1 MATRLKIKQTAV
13 PGKKPVASPSTDS
26 AYIEQGELALN
37 TADKKLWTN
46 DGSAIVELTTN
57 DIASIL
63 FPGLIK
69 IGFTENGRDY
79 PLELDSSNKAY
90 VNVPWTDTDTL
101 AGLTDT
107 DTAGAVNDSI
117 LKYDSSTSKWEIAEN
132 TIDLLEDT
140 DTTGINH
147 NAILKYDIIAGKWV
161 IGTNATAG
169 ATSSA
174 ILPVAYARLFT
185 TYSGTGTGINWSA
198 YNSSNGQIQFYF
210 NTVQPDFNYSV
221 VTDSEGYDNLQIQT
235 INKTTTGFK
244 IVSADASGSYVP
256 PSTFPFSLIVYPSNP
271 LQTITSDSYTGSG
284 LISISGSGAISTT
297 AETNVQSD
305 WTATSGDAA
314 ILNKPTD
321 FSTGTSGFVAGP
333 STADESAGRILD
345 ANNTWVDKPTNGTDG
360 NGITGSSYNASDG
373 KVTLTFDTT
382 ADFTTGDLRRPVG
395 AIASGSNDIVS
406 SGTLHAEFLGYATSS
421 HGIHVPS
428 STTQG
433 DVLTAGATAGALT
446 WAAPSSSSVEISD
459 DVPISPSA
467 GDLWIDSASMS
478 LNAYYADGTS
488 SQWVGI
494 SGSSGGG
501 SGGFN
506 GVMDDHMIPTTND
519 TYDIGS
525 AEYKIRD
532 LYVSDNSLWI
542 GDDHK
547 VSIEGGKQRNK
558 KRKKG
563 KTPKKVYDAL
573 IGAGKPFATEAD
585 LKVKFKADIHAPA
598 PANTVDPDHA
608 DFQPLTHQWLHF
620 AIING
625 MAGAITPENI
635 FDDTD
640 DFELQN
646 GIADVEGLQDVLDG
660 KVDDSQVLTSVPSN
674 ALFTDTNT
682 DTKWD
687 GDPTGLN
694 AAWGR
699 TSLGLGTAA
708 TSAATDFETADAD
721 ISKTDVAET
730 RSAPI
735 NMADNV
741 LQRPEIK
748 DYSETKVAMGANDVD
763 LSSGN
768 VFTKTIS
775 SGTTLTFI
783 NPPASGKAGA
793 FTLIVTLSGSPTI
806 YWPSTVKWAGGTA
819 PTLTSSGIDIFTFM
833 TTDGGNIWYGFT
845 AAQDLT

>member
-1 MATRLKIKQTAV
+1 MATKIKIKQSS
-13 PGKKPVASPSTDS
+13 VAGNLPSGVSTDP
-26 AYIEQGELALN
+26 AYIEQGELAIN
-37 TADKKLWTN
+37 TADQ
-46 DGSAIVELTTN
+46 
-57 DIASIL
+57 IL
-63 FPGLIK
+63 YSK
-69 IGFTENGRDY
+69 
-79 PLELDSSNKAY
+79 DSSGNIF
-90 VNVPWTDTDTL
+90 
-101 AGLTDT
+101 
-107 DTAGAVNDSI
+107 AV
-117 LKYDSSTSKWEIAEN
+117 
-132 TIDLLEDT
+132 
-140 DTTGINH
+140 
-147 NAILKYDIIAGKWV
+147 
-161 IGTNATAG
+161 
-169 ATSSA
+169 
-174 ILPVAYARLFT
+174 
-185 TYSGTGTGINWSA
+185 
-198 YNSSNGQIQFYF
+198 
-210 NTVQPDFNYSV
+210 
-221 VTDSEGYDNLQIQT
+221 
-235 INKTTTGFK
+235 
-244 IVSADASGSYVP
+244 
-256 PSTFPFSLIVYPSNP
+256 
-271 LQTITSDSYTGSG
+271 
-284 LISISGSGAISTT
+284 
-297 AETNVQSD
+297 
-305 WTATSGDAA
+305 TSG
-314 ILNKPTD
+314 
-321 FSTGTSGFVAGP
+321 
-333 STADESAGRILD
+333 
-345 ANNTWVDKPTNGTDG
+345 
-360 NGITGSSYNASDG
+360 
-373 KVTLTFDTT
+373 
-382 ADFTTGDLRRPVG
+382 
-395 AIASGSNDIVS
+395 
-406 SGTLHAEFLGYATSS
+406 
-421 HGIHVPS
+421 
-428 STTQG
+428 
-433 DVLTAGATAGALT
+433 
-446 WAAPSSSSVEISD
+446 SVEISD
-459 DVPISPSA
+459 TAPTSPRD
-467 GDLWIDSASMS
+467 GDLWVDSTTMN

-494 SGSSGGG
+494 SDSTGSSGG

-506 GVMDDHMIPTTND
+506 GAMNTHMIPTADDTYDIGSASYKVRDLYLGENSLHIGGADISATNNAVILPSVQMAGHIIPDTND

>member
-1 MATRLKIKQTAV
+1 MAKQVQFRRGSNTENDTFTGAVGEITVDTTTNSLRVHDGTTAGGTSLGSYTKPSAEPISYITGLQTALDGKIDDSQVLTDV
-13 PGKKPVASPSTDS
+13 PLNALFTDT
-26 AYIEQGELALN
+26 IGLA
-37 TADKKLWTN
+37 ADG
-46 DGSAIVELTTN
+46 DGSQLTN
-57 DIASIL
+57 LPASSMGGTMTAHIL
-63 FPGLIK
+63 P
-69 IGFTENGRDY
+69 D
-79 PLELDSSNKAY
+79 
-90 VNVPWTDTDTL
+90 
-101 AGLTDT
+101 
-107 DTAGAVNDSI
+107 
-117 LKYDSSTSKWEIAEN
+117 
-132 TIDLLEDT
+132 
-140 DTTGINH
+140 
-147 NAILKYDIIAGKWV
+147 
-161 IGTNATAG
+161 TNA
-169 ATSSA
+169 
-174 ILPVAYARLFT
+174 
-185 TYSGTGTGINWSA
+185 
-198 YNSSNGQIQFYF
+198 
-210 NTVQPDFNYSV
+210 
-221 VTDSEGYDNLQIQT
+221 
-235 INKTTTGFK
+235 
-244 IVSADASGSYVP
+244 
-256 PSTFPFSLIVYPSNP
+256 
-271 LQTITSDSYTGSG
+271 
-284 LISISGSGAISTT
+284 
-297 AETNVQSD
+297 
-305 WTATSGDAA
+305 
-314 ILNKPTD
+314 
-321 FSTGTSGFVAGP
+321 
-333 STADESAGRILD
+333 
-345 ANNTWVDKPTNGTDG
+345 
-360 NGITGSSYNASDG
+360 
-373 KVTLTFDTT
+373 
-382 ADFTTGDLRRPVG
+382 
-395 AIASGSNDIVS
+395 
-406 SGTLHAEFLGYATSS
+406 
-421 HGIHVPS
+421 
-428 STTQG
+428 
-433 DVLTAGATAGALT
+433 
-446 WAAPSSSSVEISD
+446 
-459 DVPISPSA
+459 
-467 GDLWIDSASMS
+467 
-478 LNAYYADGTS
+478 
-488 SQWVGI
+488 
-494 SGSSGGG
+494 
-501 SGGFN
+501 
-506 GVMDDHMIPTTND
+506 

>member
-1 MATRLKIKQTAV
+1 MAIN
-13 PGKKPVASPSTDS
+13 TDNL
-26 AYIEQGELALN
+26 ETVLN
-37 TADKKLWTN
+37 SK
-46 DGSAIVELTTN
+46 
-57 DIASIL
+57 IAS
-63 FPGLIK
+63 
-69 IGFTENGRDY
+69 
-79 PLELDSSNKAY
+79 
-90 VNVPWTDTDTL
+90 
-101 AGLTDT
+101 
-107 DTAGAVNDSI
+107 
-117 LKYDSSTSKWEIAEN
+117 
-132 TIDLLEDT
+132 
-140 DTTGINH
+140 
-147 NAILKYDIIAGKWV
+147 
-161 IGTNATAG
+161 
-169 ATSSA
+169 ATSSTPDKDLLLISKSVEA
-174 ILPVAYARLFT
+174 LDNSIALKPEDIGVTVQAYDATNLVDADIGVTVQAYDANAATTSDVTTAVAALVDSAPGTLDTLNELAAALGDDPNHVTTMTTLIDAKLSPDGDGSQLTNLPVVTMGGTMTSSIIPDTDDTYDIGSATYKVRDLYLGENSLHIGDANISAINNGVILP
-185 TYSGTGTGINWSA
+185 S
-198 YNSSNGQIQFYF
+198 
-210 NTVQPDFNYSV
+210 VQMAGHIIPD
-221 VTDSEGYDNLQIQT
+221 
-235 INKTTTGFK
+235 
-244 IVSADASGSYVP
+244 
-256 PSTFPFSLIVYPSNP
+256 
-271 LQTITSDSYTGSG
+271 
-284 LISISGSGAISTT
+284 
-297 AETNVQSD
+297 TN
-305 WTATSGDAA
+305 
-314 ILNKPTD
+314 N
-321 FSTGTSGFVAGP
+321 
-333 STADESAGRILD
+333 
-345 ANNTWVDKPTNGTDG
+345 
-360 NGITGSSYNASDG
+360 
-373 KVTLTFDTT
+373 
-382 ADFTTGDLRRPVG
+382 
-395 AIASGSNDIVS
+395 
-406 SGTLHAEFLGYATSS
+406 
-421 HGIHVPS
+421 
-428 STTQG
+428 
-433 DVLTAGATAGALT
+433 
-446 WAAPSSSSVEISD
+446 
-459 DVPISPSA
+459 
-467 GDLWIDSASMS
+467 
-478 LNAYYADGTS
+478 
-488 SQWVGI
+488 
-494 SGSSGGG
+494 
-501 SGGFN
+501 
-506 GVMDDHMIPTTND
+506 

-563 KTPKKVYDAL
+563 KTPKKVFDAL

-585 LKVKFKADIHAPA
+585 LKVKFKTDIHAPA